1 MSERVS
7 PPRPD
12 RRPVVLAEILSWRV
26 RTILIL
32 CGAVG
37 GAGVAALAGASD
49 YILIG
54 LAPMGGALIACLVPV
69 WVVAW
74 RRSNTL

>member
-1 MSERVS
+1 MSQRVS
-7 PPRPD
+7 LPRAD
-12 RRPVVLAEILSWRV
+12 RRPAVLAEILSWRL

-32 CGAVG
+32 CGAAG
-37 GAGVAALAGASD
+37 GTGVAALAGAND

-54 LAPMGGALIACLVPV
+54 LAPVGGALIACVVPV
-69 WVVAW
+69 LVVAW